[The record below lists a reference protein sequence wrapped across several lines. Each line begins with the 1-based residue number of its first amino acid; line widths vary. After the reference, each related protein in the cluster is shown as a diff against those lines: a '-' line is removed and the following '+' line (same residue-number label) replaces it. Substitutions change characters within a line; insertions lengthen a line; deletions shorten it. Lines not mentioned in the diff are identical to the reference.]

1 MEFTEVIKNRH
12 SIRTFTDQPVEAEK
26 LEQILETANLAPSAG
41 NLQAY
46 EIYVVTDAK
55 KRDGLSCAALAQ
67 EYIAVAP
74 VALVFCTHPELT
86 EGRYT
91 ERGTRLYTV
100 QDATIACSFAMLA
113 ATDLGLGSVWVGTF
127 DEKVVRMIIGAPER
141 QVPVVI
147 LAIGYAGEFPEQ
159 HPRRPLDELAHW
171 VKG

>member
-1 MEFTEVIKNRH
+1 MEFHDVILSRH
-12 SIRTFTDQPVEAEK
+12 SIRTFTDQPVEQAK
-26 LEQILETANLAPSAG
+26 LQQILETANLAPSAG

-74 VALVFCTHPELT
+74 VALVYCTHPELT

-100 QDATIACSFAMLA
+100 QDATIACTFAMLA
-113 ATDLGLGSVWVGTF
+113 ATDLGLGTVWVGTF
-127 DEKVVRMIIGAPER
+127 DEKVVRLIIGAPDG
-141 QVPVVI
+141 QVPVSI
-147 LAIGYAGEFPEQ
+147 LAIGYPGEFPSK
-159 HPRRPLDELAHW
+159 HPRRPLEELAHW
-171 VKG
+171 VTS

>member
-1 MEFTEVIKNRH
+1 MEFFDVIQKRH
-12 SIRTFTDQPVEAEK
+12 SIRSFTDQPVEDEK
-26 LEQILETANLAPSAG
+26 LQKILETANLAPSAG

-67 EYIAVAP
+67 EYIAKAP
-74 VALVFCTHPELT
+74 VALVFFTHPELT

-91 ERGTRLYTV
+91 ERGSRLYTV
-100 QDATIACSFAMLA
+100 QDATIACTFAMLA

-127 DEKVVRMIIGAPER
+127 DEKVVRLIIGAPDS

-147 LAIGYAGEFPEQ
+147 LPIGYPSEFPDQ
-159 HPRRPLDELAHW
+159 HPRRPLEQLAHW
-171 VKG
+171 VR

>member
-1 MEFTEVIKNRH
+1 MEFFDVIKNRH
-12 SIRTFTDQPVEAEK
+12 SIRTFSDQPVEDEK
-26 LEQILETANLAPSAG
+26 LQQILETANLAPSAG

-67 EYIAVAP
+67 EYVAVAP

-113 ATDLGLGSVWVGTF
+113 ATNLGLGSVWVGTF
-127 DEKVVRMIIGAPER
+127 DEKVVRLIIGAPDS

-147 LAIGYAGEFPEQ
+147 LAIGYAAEFPDQ
-159 HPRRPLDELAHW
+159 HPRRPLEQLAHW
-171 VKG
+171 VK

>member
-1 MEFTEVIKNRH
+1 MEFFEVIKERH
-12 SIRTFTDQPVEAEK
+12 SIRAFSERAVEADK

-46 EIYVVTDAK
+46 EIYVVLNAK

-67 EYIAVAP
+67 DYVAHAP
-74 VALVFCTHPELT
+74 VVLVFCTHPELT

-113 ATDLGLGSVWVGTF
+113 ATALGLGCVWVGTF
-127 DEKVVRMIIGAPER
+127 DEKVVRQIIGASES

-147 LAIGYAGEFPEQ
+147 LPIGYPAEFPEQ
-159 HPRRPLDELAHW
+159 HPRRSLEELAHW
-171 VKG
+171 VK

>member
-1 MEFTEVIKNRH
+1 MEFSEVISKRH

-26 LEQILETANLAPSAG
+26 LQHILETANLAPSAG

-46 EIYVVTDAK
+46 EIYAITDAK

-67 EYIAVAP
+67 EYIAKAP

-86 EGRYT
+86 DGKYT

-127 DEKVVRMIIGAPER
+127 DEKVVRTIIGASES

-147 LAIGYAGEFPEQ
+147 LSIGYPGEFPDQ
-159 HPRRPLDELAHW
+159 HPRRPLDQLVHW
-171 VKG
+171 VK

>member
-1 MEFTEVIKNRH
+1 MEFNEVILRRH
-12 SIRTFTDQPVEAEK
+12 SIRTFSKKPVELEK
-26 LEQILETANLAPSAG
+26 LQRILETANLAPSAG

-67 EYIAVAP
+67 DYIAVAS

-100 QDATIACSFAMLA
+100 QDATIACTFAMLA
-113 ATDLGLGSVWVGTF
+113 ATDLELGTVWVGTF
-127 DEKVVRMIIGAPER
+127 DEKVVRLIIGAPES
-141 QVPVVI
+141 QIPVVI
-147 LAIGYAGEFPEQ
+147 LAIGYPGEFPDQ

-171 VKG
+171 VK